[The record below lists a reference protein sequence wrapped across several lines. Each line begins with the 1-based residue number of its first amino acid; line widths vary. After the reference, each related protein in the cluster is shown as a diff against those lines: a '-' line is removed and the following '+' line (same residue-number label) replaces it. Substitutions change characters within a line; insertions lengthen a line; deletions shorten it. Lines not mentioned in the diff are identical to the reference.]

1 MMRMKKIIFFIVLL
15 GVTFVIVLFGGVQLV
30 NLRLNSKVTIN
41 QNTEFEV
48 VFGDTW
54 EQILDNL
61 EKQNIFTETSGV
73 SLYLRFQD
81 VRAKKGS
88 YTITPE
94 MDLNEVVSL
103 ISKGGERKELTITI
117 PEGSYI
123 SDIAQEV
130 EEVFDIPS
138 AEFIRAVE
146 DFDTQSFSFVPTQ
159 LESLEGFLFPDTYSF
174 FVDVTSQEI
183 IATMLSTFQ
192 RKALPVF
199 QNRTNNLS
207 EYQTLI
213 LASIVEKEVF
223 KADER
228 AIVAGIFMNRLNI
241 SMMLQSDATVNYLT
255 RSGRDRSTLDDL
267 AIDSEYNTY
276 KYRGLPP
283 GPISNPGVAAIE
295 AAARPEKTDYFYFLT
310 TPWPNSQTF
319 FSKTFEQHVQ
329 YKNQYLK

>member
-1 MMRMKKIIFFIVLL
+1 MRMKKIIFFIVLL